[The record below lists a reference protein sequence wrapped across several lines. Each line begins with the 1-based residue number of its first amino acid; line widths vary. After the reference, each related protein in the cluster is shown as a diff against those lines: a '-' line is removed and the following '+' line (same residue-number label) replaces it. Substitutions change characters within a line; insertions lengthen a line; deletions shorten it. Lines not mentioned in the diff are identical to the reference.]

1 MTVKADQTRRG
12 VLGRL
17 QIRHLY
23 PLIVLALFPLAAIGP
38 IRDNSFLW
46 HVRAGEAQW
55 DQGQVLTTDVFSY
68 SMADAVWRTQSW
80 LAELS
85 YSGLEAIT
93 GSVGWAPAMVALVG
107 GVAIALIGMAVYG
120 ATGSTFTTALWM
132 FIAVWLAA
140 PFANPRP
147 VIFSYLLLAALVLVL
162 RLEDRL
168 LWAVP
173 ALIWVWA
180 AVHGSWVIGIG
191 LLVLVAIQRRS
202 WRLAS
207 LAGVSLVA
215 VSLTAHGLGVWQILL
230 DFMANRDALAFLV
243 EWSPPAFGD
252 IVQGPYLLVVAGI
265 VVAAVRGR
273 ISLNDL
279 WVVIPFLLVGLT
291 TQRTVFPAAIILLP
305 YAALAVDVKVPTGSG
320 RRNSRVAWIMAVV
333 ATAIGVG
340 VLLRP
345 VDAFDDERFP
355 TDDLLASLETD
366 RFFHDDAVGG
376 YLIYRDWPAAQVYID
391 DRAELYGAEFFEDH
405 RAARLGSYEQ
415 LFERYEMREAIVKP
429 KWPLGDVLLRDGW
442 TVTYE
447 DDFFAVMRSPEGT

>member
-1 MTVKADQTRRG
+1 MTLKADQTRRG

-55 DQGQVLTTDVFSY
+55 EQGQVLTTDVFSY

-107 GVAIALIGMAVYG
+107 GVAIALIGIAVYG

-202 WRLAS
+202 WRLTS
-207 LAGVSLVA
+207 MAGLSLVA
-215 VSLTAHGLGVWQILL
+215 VSFTAHGLGVWQILL

-305 YAALAVDVKVPTGSG
+305 YAALAVDVKVPAGSG

-333 ATAIGVG
+333 ATAISVG

-345 VDAFDDERFP
+345 VDAFDHERFP

-391 DRAELYGAEFFEDH
+391 DRAELYGAEFFEDY
-405 RAARLGSYEQ
+405 RAARLGSYEEV
-415 LFERYEMREAIVKP
+415 FERYEMREAIVKP
-429 KWPLGDVLLRDGW
+429 KWTLGDVLLRDGW

>member
-1 MTVKADQTRRG
+1 
-12 VLGRL
+12 
-17 QIRHLY
+17 
-23 PLIVLALFPLAAIGP
+23 
-38 IRDNSFLW
+38 
-46 HVRAGEAQW
+46 
-55 DQGQVLTTDVFSY
+55 
-68 SMADAVWRTQSW
+68 
-80 LAELS
+80 
-85 YSGLEAIT
+85 
-93 GSVGWAPAMVALVG
+93 
-107 GVAIALIGMAVYG
+107 
-120 ATGSTFTTALWM
+120 
-132 FIAVWLAA
+132 
-140 PFANPRP
+140 
-147 VIFSYLLLAALVLVL
+147 
-162 RLEDRL
+162 
-168 LWAVP
+168 
-173 ALIWVWA
+173 
-180 AVHGSWVIGIG
+180 
-191 LLVLVAIQRRS
+191 LVLVAIQRRS

-305 YAALAVDVKVPTGSG
+305 YAALALDVKVPTGSG

-376 YLIYRDWPAAQVYID
+376 YLIYRDWPAARVYIE